1 MEFVKA
7 CQIMKRIPAIASI
20 FAKVTKNSQ
29 VSKLKK
35 PIVHP
40 FQAKLTVLGTM

>member
-29 VSKLKK
+29 VSKLKSQLFT
-35 PIVHP
+35 H
-40 FQAKLTVLGTM
+40 FRQN